1 MVKQIFEISDEAA
14 KQIKDTS
21 ELSESSEW
29 PLRISLNVDNN
40 GKFNYLMGFD
50 QSKEED
56 LQLKINGINIL
67 IDPNSMI
74 NLKNTKLDFVAID
87 GSNKQFIFINPND
100 PEFKEPDNSL
110 DSNTTH
116 EF

>member
-1 MVKQIFEISDEAA
+1 MKQKQIFEITDKAA
-14 KQIKDTS
+14 KQI
-21 ELSESSEW
+21 SSASAASDSKGW
-29 PLRISLNVDNN
+29 PLRIAVDIKE

-67 IDPNSMI
+67 IDPNSMM

-87 GSNKQFIFINPND
+87 GNDKQFIFINPND
-100 PEFKEPDNSL
+100 PDYKEPDNTL

-116 EF
+116 EL